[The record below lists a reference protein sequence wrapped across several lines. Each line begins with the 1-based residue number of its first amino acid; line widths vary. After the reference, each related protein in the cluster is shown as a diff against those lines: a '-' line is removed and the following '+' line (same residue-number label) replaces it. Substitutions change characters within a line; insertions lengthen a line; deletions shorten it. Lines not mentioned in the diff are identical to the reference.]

1 MICMTGQ
8 EKYPIEYE
16 LCFFEVPFK
25 KIMRAG
31 TMKKSWVCPAIW
43 MTFGMLSVIFF
54 HSGTA
59 LPGFQH
65 QLADH
70 LIFCGRAWLGPGSLV
85 FSFSGV
91 LQNMSRNIPIFRR
104 AGHVADQ
111 TIRTDG
117 KFDFWIFKE

>member
-1 MICMTGQ
+1 MTGQ

-54 HSGTA
+54 T
-59 LPGFQH
+59 
-65 QLADH
+65 
-70 LIFCGRAWLGPGSLV
+70 LGLGSLV